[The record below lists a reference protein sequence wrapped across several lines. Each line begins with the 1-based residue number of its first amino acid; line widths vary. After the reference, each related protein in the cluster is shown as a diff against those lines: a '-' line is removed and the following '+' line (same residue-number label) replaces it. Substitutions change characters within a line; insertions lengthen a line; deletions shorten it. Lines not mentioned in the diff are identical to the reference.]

1 VLGTSKNAAKT
12 TSKPRKAASIMIWCL
27 ASTALVLLLSAALA
41 RARGRSNQL
50 KRELIAVFQTTH
62 CGVIVTGENRAIIH
76 ANHAFE
82 DLTGR
87 SRSEIEG
94 HLRLDDVLD
103 QSCMA
108 DILDHHELLSEHP
121 NAAGRHYQAR
131 LKDKTGRTRD
141 ARVTESRIRGTRH
154 CVMSFEDVSAS
165 KLNEWAARE
174 SLQKYLDIFE
184 NTVVGIFQTSADGR
198 YLSAN
203 RALAR
208 IYGYDDPRDLM
219 RNLTD
224 IGARL
229 YVDPERRAA
238 FVKEMQEKGEVFDFE
253 SEIRRK
259 DGSTIWT
266 RENARV
272 VHDASGAFLYYE
284 GNVEDITRRR
294 QFEEELRVQNARLA
308 QALADLKAAQSKLL
322 EQERLHVIGRM
333 ASGIAHDFN
342 NALSPILGY
351 AELMLKQS
359 AALRDPDRA
368 RRYLELILSSA
379 RDAAGIVGNLRKLY
393 RGRSHSE
400 YFRPLDL
407 ADIVRQ
413 SIALTQPRWRNQA
426 LGQGAEIRVFC
437 QFDDVPSMTGDE
449 GELREAFT
457 NLIFNAVD
465 AMPKGGSIT
474 IGLTCE
480 GDWIRVFFEDSG
492 KGMPDDVR
500 ARCFEPF
507 FTTKGERG
515 TGLGLAM
522 VHGIILRHGGQIEAQ
537 SEPGRFTRFN
547 IRIPLQNKPSPAV
560 RQDDEAPER
569 WPRKVLCVD
578 DEAFMLDLMRDLL
591 EAEGSRVVV
600 ARDGNEALQA
610 FAADKFD
617 LVILDQGMPGMS
629 GEVLAE
635 RLKAINPA
643 QPVLMLT
650 GFGDFMTAEGEQSKF
665 VDCIVSKPIARDA
678 LRKGVADAIGA
689 ARAKVACE
697 DDERPDGDASPS
709 GGADFLD
716 PAPQASSALGAVGSA
731 SQCVNAAGQ
740 SRQATDCKDGKTDA
754 DARLADA
761 IEASQMEALDQA
773 IREIATD
780 SVVAVHQHLEDKAK
794 RGA

>member
-1 VLGTSKNAAKT
+1 
-12 TSKPRKAASIMIWCL
+12 M
-27 ASTALVLLLSAALA
+27 
-41 RARGRSNQL
+41 
-50 KRELIAVFQTTH
+50 
-62 CGVIVTGENRAIIH
+62 
-76 ANHAFE
+76 
-82 DLTGR
+82 GR
-87 SRSEIEG
+87 SREEIEG
-94 HLRLDDVLD
+94 RLRLDDVIDKDCLSD
-103 QSCMA
+103 VIDNHQ
-108 DILDHHELLSEHP
+108 LLREHSD
-121 NAAGRHYQAR
+121 AATRRYQAR
-131 LKDKTGRTRD
+131 LTDKTGQTRD
-141 ARVTESRIRGTRH
+141 VLVTESLIRGTRR
-154 CVMSFEDVSAS
+154 CFFSFEDVSAS
-165 KLNEWAARE
+165 KMNEWAARE

-219 RNLTD
+219 QNLAD
-224 IGARL
+224 IGAQL
-229 YVDPERRAA
+229 YVDPTRRAA

-259 DGSTIWT
+259 DGSTVWT

-284 GNVEDITRRR
+284 GNVENITRRR
-294 QFEEELRVQNARLA
+294 EFEEELRVQNERLA

-322 EQERLHVIGRM
+322 EQERLNVIGRM

-351 AELMLKQS
+351 AELMLKKPAVLQ
-359 AALRDPDRA
+359 DPDRA
-368 RRYLELILSSA
+368 RRYLDLILSSA

-393 RGRSHSE
+393 RSQSHSE

-407 ADIVRQ
+407 ADVVRQ

-437 QFDDVPSMTGDE
+437 QFDDVPNMTGDE
-449 GELREAFT
+449 AELREAFT

-465 AMPKGGSIT
+465 AMPNGGSIT
-474 IGLTCE
+474 IGLSCE
-480 GDWIRVFFEDSG
+480 GEWLRLFFEDAG
-492 KGMPDDVR
+492 KGMPEEVR

-522 VHGIILRHGGQIEAQ
+522 VHGIVMRHGGQIEVQ
-537 SEPGRFTRFN
+537 SEPGRFTRFG
-547 IRIPLQNKPSPAV
+547 IRLPLRNKPSPVV
-560 RQDDEAPER
+560 RQDNDFPAR

-591 EAEGSRVVV
+591 EAEGSRVVS
-600 ARDGNEALQA
+600 ARAGAEALQA
-610 FAADKFD
+610 FATDKFD
-617 LVILDQGMPGMS
+617 IVILDQGMPGMS

-635 RLKAINPA
+635 RVKAIDPA
-643 QPVLMLT
+643 QPILMLT
-650 GFGDFMTAEGEQSKF
+650 GFGDFMTDEGEKPKF

-678 LRKGVADAIGA
+678 LRKGVADAIA
-689 ARAKVACE
+689 AAQARVASGDIE
-697 DDERPDGDASPS
+697 PPDDD
-709 GGADFLD
+709 DFLD
-716 PAPQASSALGAVGSA
+716 PAPQASAPLAAGNSA
-731 SQCVNAAGQ
+731 SQPATATVQ
-740 SRQATDCKDGKTDA
+740 SRQAVDRKDGKTDA

-761 IEASQMEALDQA
+761 IETRQMEALDQA

-780 SVVAVHQHLEDKAK
+780 SVIAAHQHLEDKAK
-794 RGA
+794 RNA